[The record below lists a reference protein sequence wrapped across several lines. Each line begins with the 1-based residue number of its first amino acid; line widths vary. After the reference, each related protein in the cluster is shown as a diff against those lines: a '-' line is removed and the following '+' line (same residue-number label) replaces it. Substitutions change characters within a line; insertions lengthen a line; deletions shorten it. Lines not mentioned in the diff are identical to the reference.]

1 MKEIN
6 YTIIIPHK
14 NLPNLLQRCIDSI
27 PHRNDIEI
35 IIVDDNSDPDRVD
48 FEKFPGKDRPEVNI
62 ILDKSGKGAGAARN
76 IGIRNAS
83 GKWLLFADCD
93 DYYTENFDHFLNEYQ
108 NSSSDV
114 VYFKCNVLSNG
125 SKKKVISRMN
135 IFIDNY
141 LQKKKGLDDV
151 RYGAWEPWN
160 KLIRREVVRD
170 NNIQFDEIS
179 SANDKMFSLLLGY
192 YAENIQVSKLVIYN
206 YVLRPGSIIHSGR
219 NRFDNSFDTII
230 RQNELYHKIN
240 YERKIPILLFLLRN
254 HPSVNSKVL
263 QRYWTYL
270 KTNRANPF
278 EGLYKTFLFQL
289 RSRVFGSSH

>member
-1 MKEIN
+1 MNEKN

-14 NLPNLLQRCIDSI
+14 NLPNLLQRCLDSI
-27 PHRNDIEI
+27 PRRDDIEI
-35 IIVDDNSDPDRVD
+35 IIVDDNSDPEIVD
-48 FEKFPGKDRPEVNI
+48 FDTFPGKDRNGVKI
-62 ILDKSGKGAGAARN
+62 IFDKCGRGAGAARN

-93 DYYTENFDHFLNEYQ
+93 DYYTEDIDKFLNEYQ
-108 NSSSDV
+108 NSSYDV

-125 SKKKVISRMN
+125 SKKRVISRMN

-141 LQKKKGLDDV
+141 IQKKKGLDDV

-192 YAENIQVSKLVIYN
+192 YAENIQVSDLVIYN

-240 YERKIPILLFLLRN
+240 YKRKIPILLFLLRN

-263 QRYWTYL
+263 QRYCVYL
-270 KTNRANPF
+270 KNNRANPF
-278 EGLYKTFLFQL
+278 EGFYKNLLFLL
-289 RSRVFGSSH
+289 RTRVFGSSH

>member
-1 MKEIN
+1 MREVN

-14 NLPNLLQRCIDSI
+14 NLPHLLQRCIDSI
-27 PHRNDIEI
+27 PRRNDVEI
-35 IIVDDNSDPDRVD
+35 IIVDDNSDPDKVD
-48 FEKFPGKDRPEVNI
+48 FEKFPGKDRSEVKI
-62 ILDKSGKGAGAARN
+62 ILDKCGKGAGAARN

-93 DYYTENFDHFLNEYQ
+93 DYYTEEFDKFLNEYQ

-135 IFIDNY
+135 IFIDYY

-160 KLIRREVVRD
+160 KLIKKEVVRD

-179 SANDKMFSLLLGY
+179 SSNDKMFSLLLGY
-192 YAENIQVSKLVIYN
+192 YADNIQVSDSIIYN

-240 YERKIPILLFLLRN
+240 YRRKIPVLLFLLRN
-254 HPSVNSKVL
+254 HHSVNLNVL
-263 QRYWTYL
+263 HRYWCYL
-270 KTNRANPF
+270 KSNRANPF
-278 EGLYKTFLFQL
+278 EGLYKYILSQL
-289 RSRVFGSSH
+289 RFRIFGGRH